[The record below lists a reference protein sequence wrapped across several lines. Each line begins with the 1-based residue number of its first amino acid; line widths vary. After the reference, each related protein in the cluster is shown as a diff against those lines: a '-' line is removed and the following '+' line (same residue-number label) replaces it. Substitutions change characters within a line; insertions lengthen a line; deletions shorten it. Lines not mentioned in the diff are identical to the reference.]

1 MRAVQTTGEITEA
14 LLESYRRLGGINHLE
29 GPNLPSKASICR
41 LTQDLLHL
49 VFPGFF
55 NERIT
60 SETQLREDIEELIC
74 SVKVRLEREIAK
86 SLIYHLPA
94 ELNGEEPTDYAC
106 AITTRFF
113 QRLPGIREV
122 LQTDAE
128 AAYNGDPAALSLEE
142 VIVAYP
148 FMESIAVQRMAHEL
162 YLGHVPLVPRIMT
175 EWSHSRTGM
184 DLHPG
189 ARIGP
194 YFFIDH
200 GTGTVLGETCEI
212 GERVKM
218 YHNVGL
224 VARSLAAGQ
233 GLRGIKRHP
242 TVHDR
247 VTIYAGATIVGGDT
261 EVGANS
267 VIGGNV
273 FLMESVPSDSIVL
286 YNDGKMLIQPRK
298 SSKKPIVDAEPID
311 YQI

>member
-1 MRAVQTTGEITEA
+1 MSSVQSTDDITEA
-14 LLESYRRLGGINHLE
+14 LLESYQRLGGINHLE

-41 LTQDLLHL
+41 LTEDLLHL

-60 SETQLREDIEELIC
+60 TQAQLREDIEELIC

-86 SLIYHLPA
+86 SLIYRKPEA
-94 ELNGEEPTDYAC
+94 LNGAKPTDYASEV
-106 AITTRFF
+106 TTRFF
-113 QRLPGIREV
+113 QGLPGIREI

-128 AAYNGDPAALSLEE
+128 AAFNGDPAALSLEE

-148 FMESIAVQRMAHEL
+148 FMEAIAVQRMAHAL
-162 YLGHVPLVPRIMT
+162 YSGHVPLVPRIMT
-175 EWSHSRTGM
+175 EWVHSRTGM

-233 GLRGIKRHP
+233 KLRGTKRHP
-242 TVHDR
+242 TVEDR

-261 EVGANS
+261 RIGAGS

-273 FLMESVPSDSIVL
+273 FLMESVPADSVVL
-286 YNDGKMLIQPRK
+286 YNDGRMDVKSRR
-298 SSKKPIVDAEPID
+298 SSKSGAAAQPVDF
-311 YQI
+311 QI